1 MISKEHTQLNNFYKD
16 NGYLIVKDFISE
28 PEHKKL
34 LEVCDY
40 YYQNRKGGK
49 DNLRFKYNTNGTMNK
64 IEGACSYEPLF
75 LDLASN
81 KTLIDSA
88 QVLSNIGNDVDVYIS
103 KFFPMEPNGGQSTF
117 MHQDNF
123 YFNGNPSEII
133 SCAVYLE
140 DTNKDNGCL
149 RIAKGSHNDGIFEHN
164 VDSGMQ
170 GIKWINESTINKFEI
185 VDIVEEAP
193 FAVFFNINS
202 VHGCYENKSDRTR
215 FSLAWEYIS
224 SDNRSVVSSQQPWC
238 DRMTVA

>member
-1 MISKEHTQLNNFYKD
+1 
-16 NGYLIVKDFISE
+16 
-28 PEHKKL
+28 
-34 LEVCDY
+34 
-40 YYQNRKGGK
+40 
-49 DNLRFKYNTNGTMNK
+49 MNK

-123 YFNGNPSEII
+123 YFKGNPNEII